1 MAQRMVSG
9 LWLAGSVIFVQ
20 RVQRFPRAMWKW
32 FDGLD
37 ILLQDALLYAVSGA
51 LALGNLLM
59 AAGGDY
65 RQWADYAVGPYLTAG
80 LLLWFL
86 ATRKKISPS
95 LRSIVRKFVI
105 GALLLGCTVAPLT
118 VSVIQRA
125 DATPG
130 THAQAEVAVIE
141 RCGDRVLNNR
151 DCYLSHPTSPGN
163 PVQSDSRSLDAS
175 AVVPY
180 LPGVIPFGLPNDLP
194 LPLALRDARVSMALF
209 SLGTVLL
216 ALWLAPVDSS
226 SKWRLFQV
234 AIVLPTGALPMVTG
248 GDDIPVIAVLLLAF
262 VLAARRQPV
271 WAGLACGVA
280 ATMKLTAWPLALI
293 LLFAIRD
300 RDGARAGKR
309 YGFAALSIA
318 LPVVGGAWIVG
329 PRAFLVNE
337 ILFPLGL
344 SGIKSPAQSPLL
356 GQALVEAFPE
366 QHLLVVGCL
375 LGLGAILSV
384 VVWNFCRPTTL
395 SRAAALA
402 ACLFL
407 LATILAPA
415 TRFGYLLYPANFLA
429 WAAAA
434 RVSQP
439 RSTSPLPVLSTT
451 KATR

>member
-1 MAQRMVSG
+1 M
-9 LWLAGSVIFVQ
+9 AGSVIFVQ
-20 RVQRFPRAMWKW
+20 NVLRLPRAGWEW
-32 FDGLD
+32 FSNLD
-37 ILLQDALLYAVSGA
+37 AILQDALLYGVGGII
-51 LALGNLLM
+51 ALGNLFV

-65 RQWADYAVGPYLTAG
+65 RQWADYAVGPYVGAG

-86 ATRKKISPS
+86 SRRGTMSPS
-95 LRSIVRKFVI
+95 RVFLLRRGII
-105 GALLLGCTVAPLT
+105 GALLLACVIAPLT

-125 DATPG
+125 DAVPG

-141 RCGDRVLNNR
+141 RCGDRVLSNR

-163 PVQSDSRSLDAS
+163 PVRSDSHSLDAS

-180 LPGVIPFGLPNDLP
+180 LPGVIPFGLTNDLP
-194 LPLALRDARVSMALF
+194 IPLALRDARVSMALF

-262 VLAARRQPV
+262 VFAVRRQPV
-271 WAGLACGVA
+271 LAGLVCGVA

-293 LLFAIRD
+293 LFFAMRD
-300 RDGARAGKR
+300 RGEQHASKR
-309 YGFAALSIA
+309 YGIGALTVA
-318 LPVVGGAWIVG
+318 VPVVGGAWIVG

-344 SGIKSPAQSPLL
+344 SGIKSPAQSPLI
-356 GQALVEAFPE
+356 GQALVGAFPQ

-375 LGLGAILSV
+375 LVAGAGLSV
-384 VVWNFCRPTTL
+384 VLWTLCRPTTL
-395 SRAAALA
+395 PRAAILA
-402 ACLFL
+402 ASLFL
-407 LATILAPA
+407 VATLLAPA
-415 TRFGYLLYPANFLA
+415 TRFGYLLYPVNFLV
-429 WAAAA
+429 WAAVFHPRKRKLAA
-434 RVSQP
+434 MPPLVG
-439 RSTSPLPVLSTT
+439 TSD
-451 KATR
+451 RN